1 MSQRCGDKLINHP
14 TPRTL
19 VWGAL
24 VTFQF
29 DKKPRGLTCF
39 LRQLLFEFPFFTSSF
54 HETSCQMIFNSSQIT
69 LNAVIY
75 MFFSLCLEMCSV
87 FSSASCFNSLH
98 IYTCDIIALALI
110 AVELHHHQVK
120 IWICPTFWLIIN
132 VYFSLNCLLSFVPIS
147 KCKHTKLRCVHIQSS
162 PDHDPNHPLYFFFEA
177 FLSTLIFKKSLK
189 NTVLPSNISPLTHT
203 PSLWTLESNRAGI
216 IQNVC

>member
-1 MSQRCGDKLINHP
+1 MKQVVKWFLIP
-14 TPRTL
+14 PRSLSMQLFTCSSHY
-19 VWGAL
+19 VW
-24 VTFQF
+24 
-29 DKKPRGLTCF
+29 KC
-39 LRQLLFEFPFFTSSF
+39 
-54 HETSCQMIFNSSQIT
+54 I
-69 LNAVIY
+69 
-75 MFFSLCLEMCSV
+75 V
-87 FSSASCFNSLH
+87 FSAQHPVSIH
-98 IYTCDIIALALI
+98 IYTCDIIALALFI
-110 AVELHHHQVK
+110 LFFYSFWFILHIFNIYSHSSTMAQWVCKSSAVELHHHQVK

-147 KCKHTKLRCVHIQSS
+147 KCKHTKLRCVSIQSS

-203 PSLWTLESNRAGI
+203 PSLWTLESNKAGI